1 MGIFF
6 SDKKASTSDDPDSFI
21 RGAGG
26 NPDDRP
32 RWGKI
37 TPTEFRNHAMRRL
50 RQKLG
55 MRKASIIETAVH
67 GNLEE
72 GGRQHGMD
80 VAELDET
87 METLSEERHHLG
99 LTKENL
105 TATKEILEKD
115 L

>member
-1 MGIFF
+1 
-6 SDKKASTSDDPDSFI
+6 
-21 RGAGG
+21 
-26 NPDDRP
+26 
-32 RWGKI
+32 
-37 TPTEFRNHAMRRL
+37 
-50 RQKLG
+50 

-87 METLSEERHHLG
+87 METLGEERHHLG

-105 TATKEILEKD
+105 AVTKEILEKD